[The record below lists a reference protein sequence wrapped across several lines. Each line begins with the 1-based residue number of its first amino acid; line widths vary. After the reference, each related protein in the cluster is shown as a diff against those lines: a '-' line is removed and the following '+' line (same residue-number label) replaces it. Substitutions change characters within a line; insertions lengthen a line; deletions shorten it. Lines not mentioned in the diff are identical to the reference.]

1 MTHATCR
8 RCLAYVVGG
17 RLHHGSRCFTGIP
30 GRENEECILDLLDRG
45 REYVHSSEESEA
57 KPTVGYP
64 HDLSQPKAD
73 GGGLRFNAGKNR
85 LDLIPP
91 EWPWALGDVTTKGSY
106 KYEERNWERGMKW
119 SIMIGCALRH
129 IYKFA
134 AGERYDPETGC
145 HHLAMAAWN
154 VLALM
159 SYDLRR
165 IGENDMASM
174 GTAILGEVNNGNP
187 THPKIREALG
197 LPVEK

>member
-1 MTHATCR
+1 MDH
-8 RCLAYVVGG
+8 YDEV
-17 RLHHGSRCFTGIP
+17 F
-30 GRENEECILDLLDRG
+30 
-45 REYVHSSEESEA
+45 Y
-57 KPTVGYP
+57 PTP
-64 HDLSQPKAD
+64 ERWKEKAD

-159 SYDLRR
+159 SYDLRGV
-165 IGENDMASM
+165 GENDLPGVPPIVS
-174 GTAILGEVNNGNP
+174 GHDVLPPGSILEKVNNGHP
-187 THPKIREALG
+187 THPAVRKAMG
-197 LPVEK
+197 LPVEP